1 MSALQSLENS
11 LNDLLV
17 KKTPALPE
25 GGKKA
30 LVTYLP
36 WINLVLGVFSLLM
49 AYWLWQWA
57 HVASSLINYANSI
70 NAIYGGP
77 VVTTSH
83 LTFTVWLA
91 LAVLVVEA
99 LLFIAAFPSTRD
111 HKKSGWDLMFYAFLA
126 NIAYAVVTIFSSYGG
141 GHVISSLISA
151 AIGLYLLF
159 QIRASYVK

>member
-1 MSALQSLENS
+1 MSVLQSLENS
-11 LNDLLV
+11 LNNLLV

-36 WINLVLGVFSLLM
+36 WINLALGVLSLLM

-57 HVASSLINYANSI
+57 HLDSGLINYANSI

-77 VVTTSH
+77 VVTTNH
-83 LTFTVWLA
+83 LTFTIWLA

-99 LLFIAAFPSTRD
+99 LLYLAAFPATRD
-111 HKKSGWDLMFYAFLA
+111 HKKSGWNLMFYAMLA
-126 NIAYAVVTIFSSYGG
+126 SVVYAIVTIFTNYGG
-141 GHVISSLISA
+141 SHVISSLIGA

-159 QIRASYVK
+159 QIRTSYIK